1 MNENIC
7 LFVPYHKDYHSI
19 HTINF
24 VLETKKQIYSSL
36 KNESVYKMYYVTSGK
51 GFLHTV
57 GRVYPLSRGDI
68 FFTFP
73 SQPFAIESGE
83 NFTYM
88 YISFV
93 GSRGNMIMEKLN
105 ISARHFLF
113 NGYTKVED
121 FWKKGLSTTSPM
133 TDLISESVLLYTFSV
148 LGEKLLSSP
157 DKYNEKNTTALMIK
171 KYIDDNFSDTDFSV
185 DKISKELSYNKKY
198 ISSVFKKEFDIGIID
213 YLTIVRIQ
221 NACTMI
227 QQGFTS
233 VNDIALRCGYS
244 DAQYFSRVFKNK
256 MSLSPMQYM
265 KAGRSF

>member
-7 LFVPYHKDYHSI
+7 HFVPYHKDYHSI

-24 VLETKKQIYSSL
+24 VLETKKQIFNSL
-36 KNESVYKMYYVTSGK
+36 KSESVYKMYYVVSGN
-51 GFLHTV
+51 GFIHTTGKV
-57 GRVYPLSRGDI
+57 HQLSEGDV

-73 SQPFAIESGE
+73 SQPFAIESGN

-105 ISARHFLF
+105 ISARNFLF
-113 NGYTKVED
+113 NGYTEVEN

-133 TDLISESVLLYTFSV
+133 TDLISESVLLYTFSI
-148 LGEKLLSSP
+148 LGEKLLSS
-157 DKYNEKNTTALMIK
+157 DKYNEKSTTALMIK
-171 KYIDDNFSDTDFSV
+171 KYIDDNFSDTDFCI

-198 ISSVFKKEFDIGIID
+198 ISSVFKKEFNIGVIE
-213 YLTIVRIQ
+213 YLTTVRIQ

-233 VNDIALRCGYS
+233 VNDIAFRCGYS
-244 DAQYFSRVFKNK
+244 DAQYFSKVFKNK

>member
-7 LFVPYHKDYHSI
+7 HFVPYHKDYHSI

-24 VLETKKQIYSSL
+24 VLETKKQIFNSL
-36 KNESVYKMYYVTSGK
+36 KSESVYKMYYVVSGN
-51 GFLHTV
+51 GFIHTMGKV
-57 GRVYPLSRGDI
+57 HQLSEGDV

-73 SQPFAIESGE
+73 SHPFAIESG
-83 NFTYM
+83 NDFTYM
-88 YISFV
+88 YISFI
-93 GSRGNMIMEKLN
+93 GIRGNMIMEKLK
-105 ISARHFLF
+105 ISPKNFLFKSFSEVRHFWE
-113 NGYTKVED
+113 NG
-121 FWKKGLSTTSPM
+121 LTTAPEIV
-133 TDLISESVLLYTFSV
+133 DLISESILLYTFTL
-148 LGEKLLSSP
+148 LGKKVFSFENNNKA
-157 DKYNEKNTTALMIK
+157 KNNVALTVK

-213 YLTIVRIQ
+213 YLTTVRIQ